1 MVISGSAVT
10 SNFLQFHASA
20 MTLFLRSIWCICR
33 EFIDAVDYIC
43 QLSLSIHWWFQG
55 LLLLCFRWWFMNLQW
70 HSVFDNSMRQPWL
83 YFCYRFD
90 ASVVSSRT
98 LAIPYVRCH
107 SFFSDDFNVYRDS
120 VFANDLRTNSD
131 IAFLTI
137 PSINLDSIFAI
148 NLMRRQWIHWRCQF
162 SCNLSFHDDFKVY
175 KDVVFADVLW
185 ISRDKVF
192 FTIPC
197 VDHDSIFAIDLT
209 RR

>member
-120 VFANDLRTNSD
+120 VFADDLRTNSD

-162 SCNLSFHDDFKVY
+162 HRSAVTYHSMM
-175 KDVVFADVLW
+175 
-185 ISRDKVF
+185 ISRSTKTLYSLTFYGLVVIRCF
-192 FTIPC
+192 LQFHASTMTLFLL
-197 VDHDSIFAIDLT
+197 SI
-209 RR
+209 